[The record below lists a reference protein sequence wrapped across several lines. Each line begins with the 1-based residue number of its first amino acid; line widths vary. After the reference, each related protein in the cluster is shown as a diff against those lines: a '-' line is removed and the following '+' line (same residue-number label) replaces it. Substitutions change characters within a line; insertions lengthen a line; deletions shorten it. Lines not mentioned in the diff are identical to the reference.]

1 MTDKTDRLDLEVR
14 FTAAGEDGSLEGVA
28 VRYGVVDTYRTE
40 FAPAAFGPM
49 EGRSVPMLWSHNPDE
64 VIGSWSAIEDRGDGL
79 SVKGKLNLDVAKAR
93 EVRSLLA
100 NGDVRGLSIGFRRL
114 ADEPRSGGGR
124 RITKAQLVEIS
135 VVAVP
140 SVPGST
146 VTSIRNAAGAAT
158 KEDTMS
164 EHTEAAPDAA
174 AMEARYAD
182 LEKKIVD
189 RVASEVRGL
198 NDRLAQVETRANR
211 PGGVSAPSPES
222 DLERR
227 SFTNFVRRGIERMDA
242 EEVRALTVATDASA
256 GYLAPDA
263 YGAEIIKKL
272 VEFSPIRQ
280 YARVIGISSPS
291 IKYPRRLTGPTATW
305 TEESATST
313 ESTPT
318 YEQIGLTPYELRTFI
333 DVSQAL
339 LEDNAYNLESELVS
353 DLAEAF
359 GVAEGEAFVTGD
371 GDGKPKGLLG
381 ATGLTEVTTG
391 AATTLGT
398 RPSDTLIGVYHSL
411 PSAHA
416 QRAVWLMNRT
426 TLGELRQIKDDNG
439 RYLLVD
445 PISQGMPMTILGRP
459 VVEAVDM
466 PDVDAG
472 AVPIIFGDLQGY
484 RIVDRV
490 SFSLLRDPYSQA
502 TKGNV
507 RLHARRRV
515 GGDVTHTDRF
525 IKVKVSA

>member
-1 MTDKTDRLDLEVR
+1 M
-14 FTAAGEDGSLEGVA
+14 
-28 VRYGVVDTYRTE
+28 
-40 FAPAAFGPM
+40 
-49 EGRSVPMLWSHNPDE
+49 
-64 VIGSWSAIEDRGDGL
+64 
-79 SVKGKLNLDVAKAR
+79 
-93 EVRSLLA
+93 
-100 NGDVRGLSIGFRRL
+100 
-114 ADEPRSGGGR
+114 
-124 RITKAQLVEIS
+124 
-135 VVAVP
+135 
-140 SVPGST
+140 
-146 VTSIRNAAGAAT
+146 
-158 KEDTMS
+158 
-164 EHTEAAPDAA
+164 
-174 AMEARYAD
+174 
-182 LEKKIVD
+182 
-189 RVASEVRGL
+189 
-198 NDRLAQVETRANR
+198 
-211 PGGVSAPSPES
+211 
-222 DLERR
+222 
-227 SFTNFVRRGIERMDA
+227 
-242 EEVRALTVATDASA
+242 
-256 GYLAPDA
+256 
-263 YGAEIIKKL
+263 
-272 VEFSPIRQ
+272 FSPIRQ
-280 YARVIGISSPS
+280 YARVIGISSQS

-381 ATGLTEVTTG
+381 ATGLSEVTTG
-391 AATTLGT
+391 AASTLGT
-398 RPSDTLIGVYHSL
+398 SPSDTLIGVYHSL

-466 PDVDAG
+466 PDVAAG